1 MLTKTRA
8 QDNLISAELLAT
20 PTYPRPLESRWITL
34 EDPPCPCGRQ
44 EAGQFGLTAR
54 ERDVL
59 CLLACR
65 QTDAEIA
72 DRLFISYRTVTT
84 HVTHIIDKLGV
95 RNRRDAAAM
104 ALRHGLIEM
113 GAWEPY
119 TVAAKP

>member
-8 QDNLISAELLAT
+8 QDTLISPPLLAT
-20 PTYPRPLESRWITL
+20 GTHPGRRESRWITL
-34 EDPPCPCGRQ
+34 EEPPYPGGRQ
-44 EAGQFGLTAR
+44 EPEQFGLTAR

-119 TVAAKP
+119 AVGAKL